1 LPSREQAGS
10 VMNQPARCAAD
21 LRSGKWLVDDESN
34 RLTRPASL
42 AKLMTAYL
50 ALREIGA
57 GRLSFAQ
64 EVIVSDFAA
73 SKGGSTAELQPGQ
86 RVTIYDLLAWCF
98 VVSGNDAATTLA
110 EAVAGDA
117 DSFVERMNE
126 TAAEIGLRKTR
137 YGTPSGLKSP
147 GQQTTARDQVRM
159 GRRLLL
165 DFPVSRQFA
174 ALPMVLVGGEPKYNT
189 NRLIG
194 RHPGVVGLKTGTL
207 RPATCHLAIFARG
220 RNRAVVGC
228 VMDCNTKAE
237 RDEVAAALVDGLLG

>member
-98 VVSGNDAATTLA
+98 VVSGNDA
-110 EAVAGDA
+110 
-117 DSFVERMNE
+117 SFVERMNE